1 METVCLCFFL
11 VRFREIQSRAKYKA
25 EKKWKFSS
33 KSLSLKRLTDNME
46 NNEEYEH
53 LIIQKAKKCLFGLLN
68 EGRRLA
74 MARKKVIEGLSNPEV

>member
-53 LIIQKAKKCLFGLLN
+53 LPSEFN
-68 EGRRLA
+68 YSEGEKILVWLTERGTKTRHGQE
-74 MARKKVIEGLSNPEV
+74 KGH